1 MEKSKR
7 SPFVLKL
14 LVNFYV
20 KPGVRLNLHARPLLS
35 THRPFDSQA
44 PLARSAFAGLS
55 LYETC
60 KRLSI
65 AIAVVPNL
73 VSPGGGYFRQFF

>member
-1 MEKSKR
+1 MEKSK
-7 SPFVLKL
+7 LGLLALGL
-14 LVNFYV
+14 LVSFYV

-35 THRPFDSQA
+35 THRPFDSQP

-55 LYETC
+55 LKKTC

-65 AIAVVPNL
+65 AIAVAL
-73 VSPGGGYFRQFF
+73 R